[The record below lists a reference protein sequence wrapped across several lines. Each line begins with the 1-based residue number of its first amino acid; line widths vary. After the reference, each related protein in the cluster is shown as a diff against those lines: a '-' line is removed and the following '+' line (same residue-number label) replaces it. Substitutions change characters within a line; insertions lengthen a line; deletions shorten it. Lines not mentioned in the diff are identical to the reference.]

1 MLLFDRDNWP
11 RHRPWLAFVAMATLG
26 ATLWYAVASLMA
38 SRLLGGGSL
47 PGFTF
52 GVIGG
57 VICLF
62 EFLIWPRKKFRAWR
76 IGRVQTWMKLHIWL
90 GLLSLPIL
98 VLHSGFRLGG
108 SISAA
113 LMILFLVVIASGVW
127 GLALQNILPR
137 KMLVEVPAETI
148 HSQIDRILGH
158 HHDEAARLVQETC
171 GKAVAGSSART
182 PSASSP
188 EAPDDDEDEDAEET
202 RHFVVGAVRSA
213 GKISGKVLQSRSAG
227 PSVEGS
233 EALRV
238 FYDLTAGPFLTPD
251 GLKGSPLRQ
260 AERARVIF
268 EDLRTKLDVRAHPA
282 ADALENL
289 CDQRRQLAEQQKLHF
304 WLHSWLVVHLPLS
317 VALIVLMF
325 VHIYVALK
333 YL

>member
-1 MLLFDRDNWP
+1 MLLFDQENWP
-11 RHRPWLAFVAMATLG
+11 RHRPWLVFVALASLG
-26 ATLWYAVASLMA
+26 ATLWYAVGSVMA

-47 PGFTF
+47 PGLTF

-57 VICLF
+57 LICVF

-98 VLHSGFRLGG
+98 VLHSGFRFGG
-108 SISAA
+108 SLSAV
-113 LMILFLVVIASGVW
+113 LMIVFLVVIASGVW

-137 KMLVEVPAETI
+137 KMLVDVPAETI
-148 HSQIDRILGH
+148 YSQIDRILGH
-158 HHDEAARLVQETC
+158 YHDEATRLVQETC
-171 GKAVAGSSART
+171 GKATSIVAGDD
-182 PSASSP
+182 
-188 EAPDDDEDEDAEET
+188 PDDQDDVEEASDGT

-238 FYDLTAGPFLTPD
+238 FYEQTAAPFLRPD
-251 GLKGSPLRQ
+251 GLKGSPLRY
-260 AERARVIF
+260 ADRAAVIF
-268 EDLRTKLDVRAHPA
+268 DDLRTKLDVRAHPA
-282 ADALENL
+282 AAAIENL
-289 CDQRRQLAEQQKLHF
+289 CDQRRQLAEQQRLHF
-304 WLHSWLVVHLPLS
+304 WMHNWLLVHLPLS
-317 VALIVLMF
+317 VALMVLMV